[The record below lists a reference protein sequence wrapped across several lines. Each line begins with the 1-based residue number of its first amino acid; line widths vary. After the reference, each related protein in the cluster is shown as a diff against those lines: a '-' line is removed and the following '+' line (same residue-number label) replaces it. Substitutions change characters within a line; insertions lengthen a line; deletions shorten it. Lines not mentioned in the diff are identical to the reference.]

1 MAELVFRVRRKK
13 KAWVAPSFPQVAP
26 ESSQIAPEKSQA
38 DVLVASEDSTV
49 LAEATESDLVE
60 EFSEMEAV
68 LNDSAP
74 ETSKEVTSDRVEEV
88 EGQGQGYSTLNDFE
102 DTLGE
107 SSEIIL
113 DDLPMDSLV
122 DEGAKTLSIEE
133 AKKIIPEAVL
143 QVLKEKFNGS
153 LENCRPI
160 KDYDRLC

>member
-1 MAELVFRVRRKK
+1 M
-13 KAWVAPSFPQVAP
+13 
-26 ESSQIAPEKSQA
+26 
-38 DVLVASEDSTV
+38 ASEDSTV
-49 LAEATESDLVE
+49 LAEAAESDAVE
-60 EFSEMEAV
+60 EFSEIDTV

-74 ETSKEVTSDRVEEV
+74 ETSKEVTPDRVEEV
-88 EGQGQGYSTLNDFE
+88 EGQGQEYSTLNDFE
-102 DTLGE
+102 DPLGE

-113 DDLPMDSLV
+113 DDLPMDLLV
-122 DEGAKTLSIEE
+122 DEETKTLSIEE

>member
-1 MAELVFRVRRKK
+1 M
-13 KAWVAPSFPQVAP
+13 
-26 ESSQIAPEKSQA
+26 
-38 DVLVASEDSTV
+38 ASEDSTV

-74 ETSKEVTSDRVEEV
+74 ETSKEVTSDRLEEV

-102 DTLGE
+102 DPLGE

>member
-1 MAELVFRVRRKK
+1 M
-13 KAWVAPSFPQVAP
+13 
-26 ESSQIAPEKSQA
+26 
-38 DVLVASEDSTV
+38 ASEDSTV
-49 LAEATESDLVE
+49 LAEAAESDAVE
-60 EFSEMEAV
+60 EFSEIDTV

-74 ETSKEVTSDRVEEV
+74 ETSKEVTPDRVEEV
-88 EGQGQGYSTLNDFE
+88 EGQGQEYSTLNDFE

-113 DDLPMDSLV
+113 DNLPMDSLV

>member
-1 MAELVFRVRRKK
+1 M
-13 KAWVAPSFPQVAP
+13 
-26 ESSQIAPEKSQA
+26 
-38 DVLVASEDSTV
+38 ASEDSTV
-49 LAEATESDLVE
+49 LAEATEGDLVE

>member
-1 MAELVFRVRRKK
+1 M
-13 KAWVAPSFPQVAP
+13 
-26 ESSQIAPEKSQA
+26 
-38 DVLVASEDSTV
+38 ASEDSTV

-60 EFSEMEAV
+60 EFSEIEAV

-88 EGQGQGYSTLNDFE
+88 EGQGQEYSTLNDFE

>member
-1 MAELVFRVRRKK
+1 M
-13 KAWVAPSFPQVAP
+13 
-26 ESSQIAPEKSQA
+26 
-38 DVLVASEDSTV
+38 LVASEDSTV
-49 LAEATESDLVE
+49 LAEAAESDAVE
-60 EFSEMEAV
+60 EFSEMESV

-88 EGQGQGYSTLNDFE
+88 EGQGQEYSTLNDFE
-102 DTLGE
+102 DPLGE

>member
-1 MAELVFRVRRKK
+1 M
-13 KAWVAPSFPQVAP
+13 
-26 ESSQIAPEKSQA
+26 
-38 DVLVASEDSTV
+38 ASEDSTV

>member
-1 MAELVFRVRRKK
+1 M
-13 KAWVAPSFPQVAP
+13 
-26 ESSQIAPEKSQA
+26 
-38 DVLVASEDSTV
+38 ASEDSTV
-49 LAEATESDLVE
+49 LAEAAESDVVE
-60 EFSEMEAV
+60 EFSEIDTV

-74 ETSKEVTSDRVEEV
+74 ETSKEVTPDRVEEV
-88 EGQGQGYSTLNDFE
+88 EGQGQEYSTLNDFE
-102 DTLGE
+102 DPLGE

-113 DDLPMDSLV
+113 DDLPMDLLV
-122 DEGAKTLSIEE
+122 DEETKTLSIEE

>member
-1 MAELVFRVRRKK
+1 MTKK

-88 EGQGQGYSTLNDFE
+88 EGQGYSTLNDFE